1 MLARAL
7 KLVSPVVAIMAAAN
21 AEAADPLKI
30 RLAWAVV
37 PAELSPVLF
46 IKPGIARHV
55 GVTYTVEPIHFAAAP
70 LMITALATGEA
81 DIAPF
86 SYSTLPSAVQ
96 NAGLS
101 DLRIIADEFQD
112 GVEGYYTNQ
121 FMVRK
126 DSSIRG
132 IDDLK
137 GKIVATNGA
146 GSPVDIA
153 LRSML
158 RKHGLEEPRDVTM
171 FEVQL
176 PNMKAVLT
184 EKKADLVM
192 SVLPFSMDP
201 GLIDAARTLFTQR
214 EAVGVTQMIA
224 WGARSGFLDRNRDA
238 LVDFMEDVLRVTRWY
253 VDAAN
258 HDEAVQIIAQFTK
271 RPPASFAGWLFTK
284 KDYYRDPNGVPNL
297 EVLQRNV
304 DALRALG
311 LTKGDMDIRKYVDLT
326 LVQEAARRIR

>member
-1 MLARAL
+1 MLGASAG
-7 KLVSPVVAIMAAAN
+7 VA
-21 AEAADPLKI
+21 EPLKI

-37 PAELSPVLF
+37 PSELSPILF
-46 IKPGIARHV
+46 AKPGIARHV
-55 GVTYTVEPIHFAAAP
+55 GTSYTVEPIHFAAAP
-70 LMITALATGEA
+70 FMITALASGEV
-81 DIAPF
+81 DVAPF
-86 SYSTLPSAVQ
+86 SYSTLANAVH

-126 DSSIRG
+126 DSAIRTVG
-132 IDDLK
+132 DLK

-158 RKHGLEEPRDVTM
+158 RRHALEEPRDLTL

-176 PNMKAVLT
+176 PNMKAVLM
-184 EKKADLVM
+184 ERKADLIM

-201 GLIDAARTLFTQR
+201 GLAEIARTLFTQR
-214 EAVGVTQMIA
+214 EAVGTTQMIA
-224 WGARSGFLDRNRDA
+224 WGARAGFIAKNRAA

-253 VDAAN
+253 IDPAN
-258 HDEAVQIIAQFTK
+258 HDEAVGIIAQFTK
-271 RPPASFAGWLFTK
+271 RPPAAFASWLFTK
-284 KDYYRDPNGVPNL
+284 GDYYRDRNGLPNL

-311 LTKGDMDIRKYVDLT
+311 LTKGEVNVRDHVDLS
-326 LVQEAARRIR
+326 LAQDAARRIE